1 MTSNDF
7 SNLLIVGEGR
17 SIYRFLSNTHCNLS
31 ITEAAATNK
40 AESGNGF
47 YEIIIVDLETLSEA
61 GIELME
67 KAVRNCPHT
76 KIIALESS
84 EMHDKRQ
91 SFGLNIFRY
100 LEKPI
105 NSNLLSYTVQHALDV
120 LARERI
126 INDMAEKLKLSD
138 EELGTQRVQLE
149 YLNQKLTDNDVLLS
163 QLADALQR
171 ERKQV
176 EKRIALNL
184 RCIIIPAID
193 KLKKIKGLEPYLSE
207 LELMVSGIEDVTSDF
222 MIDARVAYKLTTAEL
237 RVASLIKNGFSTD
250 EIARK
255 LNISTDTIRSHRK
268 SIRKRLGIS
277 QSMYSLRNYL
287 ESKVNGNNNNRAPS
301 IRTKI

>member
-287 ESKVNGNNNNRAPS
+287 ESKVNGNNNNHAPS